1 MLNAFFIFQS
11 ESGTLLYDKVFFLEM
26 DDDML
31 DMFSGFLI
39 ALKTFISRMEFDG
52 SKALKSINLGDYHV
66 VITHIPEIVS
76 ELVIVVDK
84 EDDKSTI
91 KIIPQ
96 IIEIIVNYKELFSES
111 EHKSELFKKF
121 DEQVN
126 KLILI
131 SKKIIDETL
140 LDYKSDVFKSIW
152 AQRGEISAKLREEL
166 IIGKED
172 LYAKLKNI
180 ENHIE
185 KSVIFDQIIEIL
197 NKLDATEELIEIQ
210 AEAKPIKDEIKD
222 RRLKLNYYL
231 KETKEAMKKRDYKAA
246 YSNLYSFSS
255 KLKNF
260 ARSHVQKKYY
270 DLANI
275 FMNKDKVSKSE
286 FSQAV
291 SEISMMPDNID
302 DYLP

>member
-1 MLNAFFIFQS
+1 MRN
-11 ESGTLLYDKVFFLEM
+11 Y
-26 DDDML
+26 
-31 DMFSGFLI
+31 
-39 ALKTFISRMEFDG
+39 IS
-52 SKALKSINLGDYHV
+52 L
-66 VITHIPEIVS
+66 
-76 ELVIVVDK
+76 
-84 EDDKSTI
+84 
-91 KIIPQ
+91 
-96 IIEIIVNYKELFSES
+96 
-111 EHKSELFKKF
+111 
-121 DEQVN
+121 
-126 KLILI
+126 
-131 SKKIIDETL
+131 
-140 LDYKSDVFKSIW
+140 
-152 AQRGEISAKLREEL
+152 
-166 IIGKED
+166 
-172 LYAKLKNI
+172 
-180 ENHIE
+180 

-222 RRLKLNYYL
+222 RRLKLDYYL
-231 KETKEAMKKRDYKAA
+231 KETKEALKKRDYKAT

>member
-1 MLNAFFIFQS
+1 
-11 ESGTLLYDKVFFLEM
+11 
-26 DDDML
+26 ML

-96 IIEIIVNYKELFSES
+96 IIEIIVNYKELFCES

-286 FSQAV
+286 FSKAV